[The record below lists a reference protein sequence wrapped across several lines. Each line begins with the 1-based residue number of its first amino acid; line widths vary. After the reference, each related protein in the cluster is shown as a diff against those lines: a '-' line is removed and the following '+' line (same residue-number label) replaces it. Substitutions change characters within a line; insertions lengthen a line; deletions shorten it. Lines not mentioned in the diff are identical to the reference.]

1 MPSSRE
7 VDSRQEARIARHS
20 EVSNRNAGAS
30 RSVLITG
37 AASGIGAGLARHL
50 ARAGHRVFLSDVDT
64 VQAAAVARDLQIEG
78 ARVSSLDLDVCAVD
92 SIEAA
97 LRTLGDDAPDVLINN
112 AGLQYVAP
120 LEEFPL
126 DKWRQLIDVMLFGAV
141 VLTRGV
147 LPGMRRRGYGRI
159 VNIGSIHSLV
169 GSPFKSAYVAAK
181 HGMTGFSKVVA
192 LETGDVDVTINTICP
207 SYVLTPLVEA
217 QIDAQARTHGIA
229 RERVIEEIMLHPMPK
244 RTFVTVEELGGIVEF
259 LMSAAARN
267 ITAQCLAVDGG
278 WTAQ

>member
-1 MPSSRE
+1 M
-7 VDSRQEARIARHS
+7 
-20 EVSNRNAGAS
+20 SNRNAGAS

-64 VQAAAVARDLQIEG
+64 VQAAAVARDLQIDG
-78 ARVSSLDLDVCAVD
+78 ARVSSLGLDVCAVD